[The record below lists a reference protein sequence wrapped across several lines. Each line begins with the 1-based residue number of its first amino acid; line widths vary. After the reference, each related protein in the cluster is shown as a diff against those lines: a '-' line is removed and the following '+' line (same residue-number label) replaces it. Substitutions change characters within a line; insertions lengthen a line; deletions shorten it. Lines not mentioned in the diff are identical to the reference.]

1 LFEHNTINELGQD
14 IQGYW
19 RMKDIHDLWL
29 MTRAFTSGSREGIP
43 VELKY
48 ISLAVEVAFASREQD
63 PRLIQRVISRD
74 FGCSTGSKR
83 RWKSYR
89 NKAPCPDELPAQ
101 LHTIV
106 DEIVEFI
113 EPLLKEMLQRRGGL
127 ERIVQEGSSTSAPDI
142 QAPAS
147 SVEPLDTTAM
157 ISELPGGWNVL
168 RNQAKVE
175 FEDVGFEEVQELLKG
190 PTNNLMFGD
199 RSEQYDVALV
209 KPSKGTRRGFVT
221 LKQAPPFTMRSCTA
235 YLVARR
241 VPVQSPS
248 NANIPHSTHVVTGRE
263 ELQKPRSS
271 AELEFDKAEIPQNE
285 AEKGAFEAGKHLLA
299 NRLARRLDVLPP
311 LQTLVFVTS
320 SQAKYLEAKKC
331 LAEWQ
336 DLFLQGPPSVKP
348 PSPSPRSSFWRGPE
362 SAVRSMARYCFDIL
376 QTPCLVDFTFLEVA
390 EPSGGAPLLY
400 SSSDINDL
408 GSVDNFLETNY
419 GRSATLRSFLGY
431 LSSNSGRVLLFEGS
445 LEGHIRSATSADAD
459 DGAPSLKIP
468 AKVPMDNRDQS
479 THLHDFMETV
489 FVPEG
494 YAQPLINMSESSFC
508 LGVRHVPLLEL
519 AQSLRGRDYSQLFE
533 VHVTV
538 ETPEVP
544 GAMLRFE
551 EHCADLSQFGFPIP
565 VKPVLIEN
573 ASGEVPTQ
581 MMTSSYHRGTL
592 SDVHLQSF
600 RLSQALVRAGYVVS
614 RTKIEALLSSRG
626 VPVTDTEAQRLSPEN
641 YFEFH
646 IKLRLPGDCPLEPL
660 RMLAERHGA
669 RLSRNALSKSVQTS
683 SAGEVVESWQRRF
696 VNLRLYQVGRDTALE
711 RFQACVEDLEQ
722 SGYAIEKLIRE
733 YSVYDSNVAL
743 DRGWIDRH
751 ATASAKS

>member
-1 LFEHNTINELGQD
+1 
-14 IQGYW
+14 
-19 RMKDIHDLWL
+19 
-29 MTRAFTSGSREGIP
+29 
-43 VELKY
+43 
-48 ISLAVEVAFASREQD
+48 
-63 PRLIQRVISRD
+63 
-74 FGCSTGSKR
+74 
-83 RWKSYR
+83 
-89 NKAPCPDELPAQ
+89 
-101 LHTIV
+101 
-106 DEIVEFI
+106 
-113 EPLLKEMLQRRGGL
+113 
-127 ERIVQEGSSTSAPDI
+127 
-142 QAPAS
+142 
-147 SVEPLDTTAM
+147 
-157 ISELPGGWNVL
+157 
-168 RNQAKVE
+168 
-175 FEDVGFEEVQELLKG
+175 
-190 PTNNLMFGD
+190 
-199 RSEQYDVALV
+199 
-209 KPSKGTRRGFVT
+209 
-221 LKQAPPFTMRSCTA
+221 
-235 YLVARR
+235 
-241 VPVQSPS
+241 
-248 NANIPHSTHVVTGRE
+248 
-263 ELQKPRSS
+263 
-271 AELEFDKAEIPQNE
+271 
-285 AEKGAFEAGKHLLA
+285 
-299 NRLARRLDVLPP
+299 
-311 LQTLVFVTS
+311 
-320 SQAKYLEAKKC
+320 
-331 LAEWQ
+331 
-336 DLFLQGPPSVKP
+336 
-348 PSPSPRSSFWRGPE
+348 
-362 SAVRSMARYCFDIL
+362 MARYCFDIL